1 MEYYGLIQM
10 ERRQFARVRWALGHF
25 SSARKLPSTM
35 LLRSERCIGQRTSD
49 AMPRDVAQ
57 KDKQHSAS
65 PSIGELS
72 IELARISLLR
82 GRGAEREKRKS
93 AHILTINLART

>member
-10 ERRQFARVRWALGHF
+10 ERRQFARVRWALGYF

-57 KDKQHSAS
+57 KDKQL
-65 PSIGELS
+65 GEPFD
-72 IELARISLLR
+72 RR
-82 GRGAEREKRKS
+82 AEHRVGKDKS
-93 AHILTINLART
+93 FEG